1 MFYGIIQNLNNYAN
15 QIINIMNKSIL
26 LTSMLGLVSIYG
38 HAQVNSKKIPVKNT
52 YEIKST
58 DSPEDIL
65 RKAVHVV
72 PTANQYQAL
81 KNEFIA
87 FIHVGPNTF
96 TKMEWGNGMEDP
108 KIFDLKNLDTDQWCE
123 AMKAA
128 GMKKV
133 IITVKH
139 HDGFVL
145 WQSRYTKHGIMST
158 GFRDGKGDILK
169 DLTASCKKYGLKL
182 GVYLSPADL
191 FQIESAD
198 GLYGNL
204 SEYTQRTIPR
214 EVAERPFKNKTKFNF
229 KVDDYNEYFLNQLF
243 ELLTEYGPVHEVW
256 FDGAHPKTK
265 GGQKYNYDAW
275 RELIKKLAPEAV
287 IFGKEDIRWCGNESG
302 NTRSTE
308 WNVIPYNDDPAGLQ
322 NFLDLTD
329 EDLGSRAKV
338 LKAKYLHYQQAETNT
353 SIREGWFYRDDTHQ
367 KVRSTDDVFDI
378 YERSV
383 GGNST
388 FLLNI
393 PPNRDGKFSPEDVKV
408 LHEVGSRIKETYGQN
423 LLRGAKGSKETL
435 DDNMESFTVLSDKN
449 PELIYT
455 LAKPVK
461 INRFVIQEAVST
473 NGERIEKHALDA
485 WIDGQWKEIAHATNV
500 GYKRILR
507 FPEVTSDK
515 FRIRILE
522 SRATPIIS
530 NVAAHYAQGR
540 PPQLVFNRSVDG
552 MVAIAPLKSEFGWK
566 PHGEDIL
573 KNLNTNFQ
581 IHYTLDGSKP
591 TAQSPVYTQPIAVKG
606 GQIKAVA
613 ISADKLVGAVAEE
626 TIGIAKK
633 QWKIIDN
640 SSEVAKHD
648 AKLAFDADP
657 KTYWQSNDNGAAQHI
672 SIDLGQQYNL
682 AAFSYTPQKEHGKGM
697 MAKGVIKISNDGKN
711 WSDAEGF
718 EFGNLVN
725 DPTKRTHRFSKNI
738 QARYITVESTEI
750 TGGGKLLTVAELD
763 FIE

>member
-1 MFYGIIQNLNNYAN
+1 MFYAIIQNLNNYAN
-15 QIINIMNKSIL
+15 QIIKIMNKSIL
-26 LTSMLGLVSIYG
+26 LTSMLGFASLYG

-214 EVAERPFKNKTKFNF
+214 EVAGRPFKNKTKFNF

-423 LLRGAKGSKETL
+423 LLLGAKGSKETL
-435 DDNMESFTVLSDKN
+435 DSNMESFSVLLDKN

-455 LAKPVK
+455 TVEPVK
-461 INRFVIQEAVST
+461 INRFVIQEAIST

-522 SRATPIIS
+522 SRATPIVS
-530 NVAAHYAQGR
+530 NVAAHYAPGR

-552 MVAIAPLKSEFGWK
+552 LVAIVPLKSEFGWK

-573 KNLNTNFQ
+573 KNLNTNFK
-581 IHYTLDGSKP
+581 IHYTLDGSQP

-633 QWKIIDN
+633 QWQLIDN
-640 SSEVAKHD
+640 SSEVAKHG
-648 AKLAFDADP
+648 AKMAFDADP
-657 KTYWQSNDNGAAQHI
+657 KTYWQSQESGAVQHI

-682 AAFSYTPQKEHGKGM
+682 TAFSYTPQKENGKGM
-697 MAKGVIKISNDGKN
+697 MAKGVIRVSNDGKN
-711 WSDAEGF
+711 WSDVGRF
-718 EFGNLVN
+718 EFGNLIN
-725 DPTKRTHRFSKNI
+725 DPTKRTHRFSENI

>member
-1 MFYGIIQNLNNYAN
+1 MLSTIIQNLNNYVN
-15 QIINIMNKSIL
+15 QIIRIMNKSIL
-26 LTSMLGLVSIYG
+26 LTSMLGFASIYG

-158 GFRDGKGDILK
+158 GFREGKGDILK

-191 FQIESAD
+191 FQIESPE

-214 EVAERPFKNKTKFNF
+214 EVEGRPFKNKTKFNF

-329 EDLGSRAKV
+329 EDLGSRAKI

-552 MVAIAPLKSEFGWK
+552 MVAIAPSKSEFGWK

-657 KTYWQSNDNGAAQHI
+657 KTYWQSNENGAAQHI

-682 AAFSYTPQKEHGKGM
+682 TAFSYTPQKENGKGM

-711 WSDAEGF
+711 WSDAERF
-718 EFGNLVN
+718 EFGNLIN

-738 QARYITVESTEI
+738 QARYITIESTEI

>member
-1 MFYGIIQNLNNYAN
+1 
-15 QIINIMNKSIL
+15 MNKSIL
-26 LTSMLGLVSIYG
+26 LTSMLGFASIYG

-158 GFRDGKGDILK
+158 GFREGKGDILK

-191 FQIESAD
+191 FQIESPE

-214 EVAERPFKNKTKFNF
+214 EVEGRPFKNKTKFNF

-329 EDLGSRAKV
+329 EDLGSRAKI

-552 MVAIAPLKSEFGWK
+552 MVAIAPSKSEFGWK

-657 KTYWQSNDNGAAQHI
+657 KTYWQSNENGAAQHI

-682 AAFSYTPQKEHGKGM
+682 TAFSYTPQKENGKGM

-711 WSDAEGF
+711 WSDAERF
-718 EFGNLVN
+718 EFGNLIN

-738 QARYITVESTEI
+738 QARYITIESTEI